1 MNGSGQS
8 MIENYLSHKKLSS
21 NIIGLQFVKREIC
34 IKRLGKRSRAWITEN
49 NISHFSSYIFQV
61 NCLLL
66 EHLLFEPSGTSLYF
80 KASESNVDVVC
91 EQPRSER
98 NNFQFIESLQ
108 SMALQFIKDYRNNL
122 NLNLKMHSYH
132 IYLNSI
138 TFPIKEDAL
147 ILCHLNDDDINGDK
161 FLSDCSIPLSYKQI
175 ITGRIPDQIQWVEGY
190 LSAKNFPTIYYLIYH
205 LRMMIRCYRHS
216 FKHFISDIK
225 SIFNFQKIYYDAK

>member
-1 MNGSGQS
+1 MDYRKQ
-8 MIENYLSHKKLSS
+8 Y
-21 NIIGLQFVKREIC
+21 
-34 IKRLGKRSRAWITEN
+34 
-49 NISHFSSYIFQV
+49 FSSYIFQV

-138 TFPIKEDAL
+138 IMVTSGTKWLDVGDAYVY
-147 ILCHLNDDDINGDK
+147 G
-161 FLSDCSIPLSYKQI
+161 
-175 ITGRIPDQIQWVEGY
+175 
-190 LSAKNFPTIYYLIYH
+190 
-205 LRMMIRCYRHS
+205 
-216 FKHFISDIK
+216 
-225 SIFNFQKIYYDAK
+225 